1 MTSPRIFWFG
11 VLVFLLV
18 LIYLLKPILMPFLV
32 AMILAYLGDPLVD
45 RLESL
50 RINRM
55 LAVTM
60 VFVGFGLVVVL
71 GGLVLVPVLVRELVA
86 LMRLNGEC
94 MAEILEQ
101 IGRLLGRELEQG

>member
-11 VLVFLLV
+11 ALVFLLV

-71 GGLVLVPVLVRELVA
+71 GVLVLVRSSCESWLHSCVVSPNSSSGFRIRRA
-86 LMRLNGEC
+86 LC
-94 MAEILEQ
+94 W
-101 IGRLLGRELEQG
+101 